1 MKNMKINLVFYFI
14 IIILNFVSKSIFIKY
29 LGATINGVNSLL
41 TSLISFLNV
50 AELGVGAAVGYSLYK
65 PLNDNQW
72 NEVENIM
79 ILFKYYYKKI
89 AIIISVLG
97 IILSIILPFLIKGQI
112 NLLSAYIYY
121 FIYLLNCVLSYFF
134 TYKQTLII
142 ADQKQYKIAFE
153 LNITKIIKIIAQC
166 ILLVIFKNFIIWLI
180 TEVLFNILG
189 MYLANKKIDKEYKN
203 LLTWSSD
210 EEIDE
215 IKTENKLIGKNIGD
229 IFFHKIGTFVV
240 KQTDAIVI
248 SIFSTLVETGIYANY
263 LLIINSLS
271 GLVANTI
278 GSVMPSIGNLI
289 ADESREK
296 SYKIFKRLYLLDNLI
311 ALFLSVCLYF
321 VIDKF
326 ILWWV
331 GQEYIFSKYCVI
343 ALILNFYIEISRGTI
358 DRFKSG
364 FGIFW
369 DRMAPVFES
378 LVNLFMSVFLAY
390 KLGIVGVFI
399 GTIISNFLII
409 QIWKPY
415 IVFKEG
421 FQMSIFKYINQT
433 VSIYLRNIIIVII
446 CNFIMKFI
454 DAKFVGFN
462 SFINLF
468 LSGISIFLVCCISI
482 ISVYSFDKEF
492 RNLIKVIILK
502 LKR

>member
-1 MKNMKINLVFYFI
+1 
-14 IIILNFVSKSIFIKY
+14 
-29 LGATINGVNSLL
+29 
-41 TSLISFLNV
+41 
-50 AELGVGAAVGYSLYK
+50 
-65 PLNDNQW
+65 
-72 NEVENIM
+72 
-79 ILFKYYYKKI
+79 
-89 AIIISVLG
+89 
-97 IILSIILPFLIKGQI
+97 
-112 NLLSAYIYY
+112 
-121 FIYLLNCVLSYFF
+121 
-134 TYKQTLII
+134 
-142 ADQKQYKIAFE
+142 
-153 LNITKIIKIIAQC
+153 
-166 ILLVIFKNFIIWLI
+166 
-180 TEVLFNILG
+180 

-343 ALILNFYIEISRGTI
+343 ALIL
-358 DRFKSG
+358 
-364 FGIFW
+364 
-369 DRMAPVFES
+369 
-378 LVNLFMSVFLAY
+378 
-390 KLGIVGVFI
+390 
-399 GTIISNFLII
+399 
-409 QIWKPY
+409 
-415 IVFKEG
+415 
-421 FQMSIFKYINQT
+421 
-433 VSIYLRNIIIVII
+433 
-446 CNFIMKFI
+446 
-454 DAKFVGFN
+454 
-462 SFINLF
+462 
-468 LSGISIFLVCCISI
+468 
-482 ISVYSFDKEF
+482 
-492 RNLIKVIILK
+492 
-502 LKR
+502 